1 MGQYTK
7 GGIME
12 TTDKII
18 NELAVQL
25 ANKAIEQANYKIF
38 HEEAQEKLVEVQ
50 KQLVEIQKQLVEVQA
65 QLEQAQIQLNKVN
78 QVLET
83 DEALK
88 DLFDEV
94 ANELEK
100 E

>member
-1 MGQYTK
+1 
-7 GGIME
+7 ME

-25 ANKAIEQANYKIF
+25 ANKSIECANYKVF
-38 HEEAQEKLVEVQ
+38 YDEAQEKLVEA
-50 KQLVEIQKQLVEVQA
+50 QA
-65 QLEQAQIQLNKVN
+65 QLEQAQTQLEQAQNQLNKVN
-78 QVLET
+78 QVLEAG
-83 DEALK
+83 EALK
-88 DLFDEV
+88 NLFDEV